1 MKKLSLFVVLSV
13 LSVLSLASSA
23 FAVQGCGNLNLKT
36 NLPNFKYSVVKKTPI
51 GSGLCQVIVSVYTPQ
66 GNQPVPVYANPK
78 FAIIGQ
84 LFKDKAD
91 VTQLVLTAYNEK
103 AVKSSLKEYK
113 AELDKAAVAEYVPKN
128 PNGKV
133 LYAFEDPICP
143 FCDMMKPHM
152 IKLANESHWTIN
164 LIWDIVHGKPAF
176 DMATKLVCNHF
187 TYANYSEFKNT
198 ALDPL
203 SKGKGCMS
211 GIKKVKLDEKV
222 SSEFQISGTPTFI
235 TSTGKE
241 IIGANLQML
250 KSVMGVK

>member
-1 MKKLSLFVVLSV
+1 MKKLLFLVLSII
-13 LSVLSLASSA
+13 LLPSVA
-23 FAVQGCGNLNLKT
+23 FAAQSKTCGNLNLKT

-51 GSGLCQVIVSVYTPQ
+51 GSGLCQVIVSVSTPQ
-66 GNQPVPVYANPK
+66 GNQAVPVYANPK

-91 VTQLVLTAYNEK
+91 VTQLVLTAYRAK
-103 AVKSSLKEYK
+103 AVKSALTEYK
-113 AELDKAAVAEYVPKN
+113 PELDKAVAAEYVPKN
-128 PNGKV
+128 PDGKV
-133 LYAFEDPICP
+133 LYAFEDPLCP

-152 IKLANESHWTIN
+152 LKLANESGWTIK

-176 DMATKLVCNHF
+176 DMATRLVCNHF
-187 TYANYSEFKNT
+187 TYANYLKYKST
-198 ALDPL
+198 AQDPL

-211 GIKKVKLDEKV
+211 GIKKVKLDEHV

-235 TSTGKE
+235 TSTGQE
-241 IIGANLQML
+241 IIGDNLQML